1 MAVGRLRSLCH
12 NLVTKAHYPKDTP
25 VGIVERA
32 GCPDQRTIVGNME
45 TIADLAERYDVKPP
59 STIVVGEVVNVLLTE
74 DDFGIL
80 LEEKEV
86 SDSSSSAEQRRE
98 GLLVQV
104 STTI

>member
-1 MAVGRLRSLCH
+1 M
-12 NLVTKAHYPKDTP
+12 
-25 VGIVERA
+25 GIVERA

-45 TIADLAERYDVKPP
+45 TIANLAERYDVKPP